1 MIYHSERG
9 NVVAKP
15 TNLVLILFSVC
26 AMALCLTACGDDD
39 SSFAPRQDDDSS
51 TETSSSSVM
60 SGDIHDNSAGSSAG
74 SSPPSCSSTDKKS
87 SSSSVASSNSAGNAT
102 PCKTETEDNC
112 EYGELVDDRDGQIYK
127 TVKIGNQWWMAE
139 NLNYAYSSTEE
150 PDYPASTCYEHSGKY
165 CEKYGRLYTWAT
177 AVDKWESECDYQT
190 CSLPSGNIQGMCPS
204 GWHLPSKAEWEKLF
218 WAVGGKMTAGEM
230 LMSSSECLYS
240 KNGTDSFGF
249 SALPAGKEYNITDF
263 QGEGRATFFW
273 TSTESHDDYAYHI
286 SLGCDL
292 DDVYEAYISK
302 GYWFSVRCLKD

>member
-1 MIYHSERG
+1 MMCVFRRCHPGARSTIGSI
-9 NVVAKP
+9 A
-15 TNLVLILFSVC
+15 ILAC
-26 AMALCLTACGDDD
+26 ALCLTACGDDD

-150 PDYPASTCYEHSGKY
+150 LDFPASTCYEHSGKY
-165 CEKYGRLYTWAT
+165 CEKYGRLYTWPA
-177 AVDKWESECDYQT
+177 AVDKWESECGYQT
-190 CSLPSGNIQGMCPS
+190 CSLPSGNIQGVCPS
-204 GWHLPSKAEWEKLF
+204 GWHLPSKVEWETLL
-218 WAVGGKMTAGEM
+218 WTVGGNLTAAEM
-230 LMSSSECLYS
+230 LKSTSGWLLDG
-240 KNGTDSFGF
+240 NGTDSFGF
-249 SALPAGKEYNITDF
+249 SALPAGQEYNVIDF
-263 QGEGRATFFW
+263 KDEERATYFW
-273 TSTESHDDYAYHI
+273 TSTQSNNNHVYHVAM
-286 SLGCDL
+286 GY
-292 DDVYEAYISK
+292 DVTNPYVAYISK
-302 GYWFSVRCLKD
+302 KYWFSVRCLKD